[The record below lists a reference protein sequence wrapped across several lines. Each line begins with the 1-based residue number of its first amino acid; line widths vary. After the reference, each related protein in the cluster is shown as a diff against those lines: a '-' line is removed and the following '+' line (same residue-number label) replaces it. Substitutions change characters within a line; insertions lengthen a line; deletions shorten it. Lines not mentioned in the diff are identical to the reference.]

1 MSTIIK
7 NFTLFFAFCL
17 TFLLGLAVFG
27 WFNKITVSITIL
39 SFIIGFLVWIFLKKQ
54 KIKIERTDLLI
65 FGAIVVFSLLVS
77 FFHHGIPSGRDDA
90 SYMSAVIKLTETGSL
105 SFTDQL
111 THAYSGFRNL
121 EGNVFTSQFL
131 PGYNVYLAVYFLFG
145 GINAMLWANCLLMI
159 LFLSLI
165 YCLVSNLANKK
176 TALFSLLLLGTFYTT
191 FWFTKRL
198 NSENLFMV
206 FFWLG
211 ILLFFEGVKSKRIAS
226 LFFSL
231 YSLLF
236 CIFIRAEALLYL
248 LVAIAVLLV
257 ILVSKKFRTSYFG
270 QKIELGWNLLA
281 CAFITIFALIFFGAY
296 LQKYNGLAY
305 FYKQFYD
312 PWKLFSKV
320 FLVLFIVLLL
330 GAILYYFLNKFAV
343 RSCKNVINYL
353 LENGQRI
360 IFVIVILSA
369 SLYELILF
377 LKCSDLVWSFY
388 QIQFNFKA
396 LGFYL
401 ILFYLV
407 LILIGLYKKV
417 FKKEELLLVLLC
429 LPSFLFLFRSQI
441 AIDQPWFMRRFYPI
455 FIPLIFV
462 LSAMLWYRL
471 DIIKSSLA
479 SFVKKAIIILIVGN
493 FLISLPIIFYREN
506 AGVDKDLKKFSQQ
519 FKNSDLVVMNPG
531 WSWQKWSYALHYLY
545 NVNVI
550 PRRELY
556 SKKEFLVEAK
566 KHEKDLDNDEI
577 IVKLKTFLDEKS
589 FEILQ
594 KLVKNYDNVYLLNSK
609 DDMIVYPY
617 KNDNLELKS
626 SFSFDYQSLSS
637 DSLLIKYLKN
647 KEIPSKKV
655 ANRIYN
661 TPPVLPVENIL
672 SLNLYKASDKNN
684 LFLSERIYDAKA
696 IAEFRDYLSDSL
708 ETNF

>member
-1 MSTIIK
+1 MTSIIK

-27 WFNKITVSITIL
+27 WFNKITVSLTIL
-39 SFIIGFLVWIFLKKQ
+39 LFIIVFLAWIFLKKK
-54 KIKIERTDLLI
+54 KIRLERTDLII
-65 FGAIVVFSLLVS
+65 FGAIVVFSLLIS

-90 SYMSAVIKLTETGSL
+90 SYMSAAIKLTETGSL

-145 GINAMLWANCLLMI
+145 GMNAMLWANCLLMI

-165 YCLVSNLANKK
+165 YCLVLDLANKK

-198 NSENLFMV
+198 NSENLFMI

-211 ILLFFEGVKSKRIAS
+211 ILLFMEGLKNKRIS
-226 LFFSL
+226 NLFFSL

-248 LVAIAVLLV
+248 LVAIAVFLI

-270 QKIELGWNLLA
+270 QKIELGWNSLA
-281 CAFITIFALIFFGAY
+281 CAFITIFALIFFGEY

-320 FLVLFIVLLL
+320 FLILILI
-330 GAILYYFLNKFAV
+330 AILCFVIYYVLKKYFAKTCTNTIDYIV
-343 RSCKNVINYL
+343 K
-353 LENGQRI
+353 NGQRI
-360 IFVIVILSA
+360 IFGIIIFGSI
-369 SLYELILF
+369 LYELVLF
-377 LKCSDLVWSFY
+377 LKCDDMAWSFY

-401 ILFYLV
+401 VLFYLV
-407 LILIGLYKKV
+407 LVLIGLYKKV

-429 LPSFLFLFRSQI
+429 LPSFLFLLRSQI

-462 LSAMLWYRL
+462 LSAMLWHRL
-471 DIIKSSLA
+471 DIIKSSLT

-506 AGVDKDLKKFSQQ
+506 AGVDKELKKFSQQ

-589 FEILQ
+589 FETLQ
-594 KLVKNYDNVYLLNSK
+594 KLVENYDNVYLLNSK

-647 KEIPSKKV
+647 KEISSKRV

-661 TPPVLPVENIL
+661 TPPILPVENTL
-672 SLNLYKASDKNN
+672 SLNLYKANDKNN
-684 LFLSERIYDAKA
+684 LFLSERVYDAKA
-696 IAEFRDYLSDSL
+696 ITEFRDYLSDSL